1 MTQSPSRLDQLEKML
16 KQDPHDAFIQYAVAM
31 EYARLGQSTQ
41 AVERFKLLIHEHP
54 DYAAA
59 YFMCGRTLEQMDQ
72 RAGAGEMY
80 RSGIASARRVGDDH
94 AAGEML
100 AALEAIT

>member
-1 MTQSPSRLDQLEKML
+1 MTQSPSRLDQMEKML

-41 AVERFKLLIHEHP
+41 AVERFKLLIREHP

-59 YFMCGRTLEQMDQ
+59 YFMCGRTLEKMDQ
-72 RAGAGEMY
+72 RTGACEMY
-80 RSGIASARRVGDDH
+80 RSGIAAARRVGDDH